1 MKINSALI
9 YVKNYI
15 FLAAVIA
22 VMSMAR
28 VVPYCGG
35 YGMSIYIALVYCR
48 YSIAVLSP
56 VYLAI
61 SLIFDHTLYGII
73 YAVCPVVIML
83 TAKYMHYLFAKP
95 MRLYAV
101 VIYAALGALPT
112 LFVDF
117 PKYITLE
124 GIVYAVS
131 LVIVCLLCC
140 TICYALGVRG
150 IGRMLSV
157 DEMIGGFTLLA
168 LLANGIYGIDIYG
181 FRIYHVAIGL
191 LMPYAYRNL
200 SLSQGIVVTGAL
212 AAGGALAS
220 GNLAMVGGLLL
231 IFLTA
236 YAFVRNRWLAGMA
249 AVLTHVICGLYFDVF
264 EGNYYF
270 ALAGFAGGVLAATLV
285 SDKYAKKLPSFK
297 SGYGRESARELL
309 NRSRQELARRIG
321 LVSGVFYEMS
331 DVYSNGVVKYP
342 SPVEAVPKIAEEI
355 LLKTCAG
362 CINREYCQNLLGG
375 NQQKLIEG
383 VVSTVLTSGKATIE
397 DLPQYL
403 SSKCIQLPALLAN
416 CNHLTLSYDIK
427 YASGKEFEVDQK
439 LMSGQLKGVGNILS
453 ELQDEVKSTV
463 NIDDNLDRRI
473 VEELGYNNIVCSDVM
488 TVTKKGKST
497 VTLIVREGDR
507 NKKALVQVLARLIR
521 CPLEKSEERKL
532 PDNRYCLTF
541 TGTPKYT
548 LTYAVASSTKQGS
561 SASGDTYSVT
571 KLSTDKVLVAL
582 CDGMGSGAAARAGSQ
597 SALDMVSAYY
607 KAGFDN
613 VNSLALVNR
622 LLSVISKDSFSAL
635 DMCVVDL
642 ELGIADFIKQG
653 GVQSVIRRLDSIQII
668 DSNTLP
674 LGIVE
679 EARAQVQR
687 QLLSVGEMV
696 VMFTDGVM
704 DALTLNGIKHILN
717 VLSSLNPKQICDE
730 ILNQAKALGL
740 KDDASVVVFRLGNA
754 SGAAER
760 QAA

>member
-9 YVKNYI
+9 HVKNYI
-15 FLAAVIA
+15 FLGVL
-22 VMSMAR
+22 MALLSLAR
-28 VVPYCGG
+28 IVPDYGG
-35 YGMSIYIALVYCR
+35 YAMSIYIALVYCR
-48 YSIAVLSP
+48 FSIAVLSP
-56 VYLAI
+56 MYLAI
-61 SLIFDHTLYGII
+61 SLIFDHTLWGII
-73 YAVCPVVIML
+73 YAVAPVVIMVA
-83 TAKYMHYLFAKP
+83 AKYLHYLFAKP

-101 VIYAALGALPT
+101 IIYAALSALPAM
-112 LFVDF
+112 FVDF
-117 PKYITLE
+117 PAYLNLE
-124 GIVYAVS
+124 GIVYSVS
-131 LVIVCLLCC
+131 LVVVCLLCC
-140 TICYALGVRG
+140 TICYAVGVRG

-157 DEMIGGFTLLA
+157 DEIIGGFALVA
-168 LLANGIYGIDIYG
+168 LLANGIYYIDIYG
-181 FRIYHVAIGL
+181 FRIYWL
-191 LMPYAYRNL
+191 LLGIAMPYVYRNL
-200 SLSQGIVVTGAL
+200 SLTQGIVIIGA
-212 AAGGALAS
+212 AAVGGGLWRED
-220 GNLAMVGGLLL
+220 LAMAGAVLLV
-231 IFLTA
+231 FLTA
-236 YAFVRNRWLAGMA
+236 YCFVQNRWIAGLAA
-249 AVLTHVICGLYFDVF
+249 ILTHVICGLYFEAF
-264 EGNYYF
+264 AGNYYLN
-270 ALAGFAGGVLAATLV
+270 LAGFAAGVLLTTLV
-285 SDKYAKKLPSFK
+285 TDKYMKKLPAFK
-297 SGYGRESARELL
+297 SGYGRESAKELV

-331 DVYSNGVVKYP
+331 DIYSKGVVKYP
-342 SPVEAVPKIAEEI
+342 SPVQAVPKIAEEI

-383 VVSTVLTSGKATIE
+383 VVTTVLTSGKATIE

-416 CNHLTLSYDIK
+416 CNHLALSYDIK

-439 LMSGQLKGVGNILS
+439 LMSGQLKGVGNILG
-453 ELQDEVKSTV
+453 ELQEEVKSTV
-463 NIDDNLDRRI
+463 NIDDKLDRRI

-488 TVTKKGKST
+488 TLTKKGKST
-497 VTLIVREGDR
+497 VSLIVREGDR
-507 NKKALVQVLARLIR
+507 NKKALTQVLARLIR

-541 TGTPKYT
+541 TGTPKYS
-548 LTYAVASSTKQGS
+548 LTYAVASYTKQGS

-582 CDGMGSGAAARAGSQ
+582 CDGMGSGTQARAGSQ

-622 LLSVISKDSFSAL
+622 LLSVVSKDTFSAL

-642 ELGIADFIKQG
+642 ELGIVDFIKQG
-653 GVQSVIRRLDSIQII
+653 GVQSVIKRLDSIQII
-668 DSNTLP
+668 ESNTLP

-696 VMFTDGVM
+696 VMFTDGIS
-704 DALTLNGIKHILN
+704 DALTLKGIGHILN
-717 VLSSLNPKQICDE
+717 VLSSLNPRQICDE

-740 KDDASVVVFRLGNA
+740 NDDASVVVCRLSTAGQ
-754 SGAAER
+754 